1 MAPFKVTITLKFF
14 YFKRHVFI
22 GILNERSSGLF
33 CSGRETF
40 HIAIKLPKAG
50 HHSLGVCTVFVLEV
64 SRNFGEHEEILLT
77 LASEFPEKPQ
87 NFGLHYPSGRTGHY
101 LKGGVLNSVR
111 VCY

>member
-1 MAPFKVTITLKFF
+1 M
-14 YFKRHVFI
+14 FI

-33 CSGRETF
+33 CFGRETF

-50 HHSLGVCTVFVLEV
+50 HHSLGVCTVFVLGV
-64 SRNFGEHEEILLT
+64 SGNFAEHEEILLI
-77 LASEFPEKPQ
+77 LASEFPEEPQ
-87 NFGLHYPSGRTGHY
+87 NFWSFNINFGLHYPSERIAHY